1 MASESEPND
10 KDGGQASAFHGGRL
24 IARRLKAHGVSR
36 LFTLSGGHLFS
47 IYDGCRSEGIEIVD
61 VRHESTAA
69 FAAEGWAK
77 VTREPGVCALT
88 AGPGVTNG
96 MSAMGSAQANHSPMV
111 VLGGRA
117 PAGRWGM
124 GSLQEIDHV
133 PFVRPLSKLA
143 VTPESTAEIPG
154 LVDEA
159 MATALEPFGGPTFV
173 DFPMDYVFM
182 EAAEPEGLAEGRA
195 PGGVA
200 GAPWAAGTNKAA
212 GADGDAIERVAELL
226 GEAERPVVMAGT
238 DLYWGHGEQALVEL
252 IEALGIPVFVNG
264 LARGCVPADHELFY
278 SRARSH
284 ALQGADV
291 ALVIGVPMDFR
302 LGFGGSFGEGTEIV
316 VIDVA
321 EPERPHPRPV
331 AAELYGSLPAT
342 LADLRAATVVA
353 AGGRGSGAGG
363 AGTGAIGGA
372 GVGAGERALNTAVWL
387 QDLRA
392 VENERREAERV
403 ELADDR
409 APLHPMR
416 VYAELARVLD
426 RDAIVIGDGG
436 DFVSYAGRVVDSYQ
450 PGCWLDPGPFGCLG
464 AGPGYAL
471 AAKLAR
477 PDRQVVLLLGDGAF
491 GFAGMEF
498 DTLAR
503 HGVNVVGV
511 MGNNGIWALE
521 KHPME
526 FLYGYSV
533 AAELRPATRY
543 DEMVRALGGHGELVE
558 RPQDLVPALE
568 RALQADGPA
577 LVNVL
582 TDPAVVY
589 PRKSNLA

>member
-1 MASESEPND
+1 MATESAE
-10 KDGGQASAFHGGRL
+10 SAQHTETFHGGRL
-24 IARRLKAHGVSR
+24 IARRLKAHGASK

-47 IYDGCRSEGIEIVD
+47 IYDGCRAEGIDIVD

-96 MSAMGSAQANHSPMV
+96 MSAMASAQANHSPMV

-117 PAGRWGM
+117 PALRWGQ

-133 PFVRPLSKLA
+133 PFVRPLCKLA
-143 VTPESTAEIPG
+143 ATPSGTEEIPG

-159 MATALEPFGGPTFV
+159 FAAAIAPHGGPAFV
-173 DFPMDYVFM
+173 DFPLDYVFM
-182 EAAEPEGLAEGRA
+182 EAPEPDGDLLDGELARG
-195 PGGVA
+195 PKGA
-200 GAPWAAGTNKAA
+200 GAE
-212 GADGDAIERVAELL
+212 AIERAAEVLAR
-226 GEAERPVVMAGT
+226 AERPVIMAGT
-238 DLYWGHGEQALVEL
+238 DLYWGRGE
-252 IEALGIPVFVNG
+252 EALLELAETMRIPVFLNG
-264 LARGCVPADHELFY
+264 LARGCVPADHELFF
-278 SRARSH
+278 SRARSQ
-284 ALQGADV
+284 ALKGADV

-302 LGFGGSFGEGTEIV
+302 LGFGGSFGEDTEIV
-316 VIDVA
+316 VIDSA
-321 EPERPHPRPV
+321 EPERSHPRAV
-331 AAELYGSLPAT
+331 AAECYGEPAT
-342 LADLRAATVVA
+342 TLRGICAA
-353 AGGRGSGAGG
+353 AGAGALASEDWIAQLRGAE
-363 AGTGAIGGA
+363 TELRE
-372 GVGAGERALNTAVWL
+372 GERS
-387 QDLRA
+387 
-392 VENERREAERV
+392 
-403 ELADDR
+403 ELEDER

-416 VYAELARVLD
+416 LYAELGAMLD

-464 AGPGYAL
+464 SGPGYAL

-477 PDRQVVLLLGDGAF
+477 PERQVVLLLGDGAF
-491 GFAGMEF
+491 GFSGMEF

-503 HGVNVVGV
+503 HGVGVVGV
-511 MGNNGIWALE
+511 MGNNGIWGLE

-543 DEMVRALGGHGELVE
+543 DQVVEALGGHGELVE
-558 RPQDLVPALE
+558 RPAELRPALE
-568 RALQADGPA
+568 RALSAGGPA

-582 TDPAVVY
+582 TDPAIAY
-589 PRKSNLA
+589 PRRSNLA

>member
-1 MASESEPND
+1 MATESSETAQD
-10 KDGGQASAFHGGRL
+10 TQTFHGGRL

-47 IYDGCRSEGIEIVD
+47 IYDGCREEGIEIVD

-77 VTREPGVCALT
+77 VTREPGACALT

-96 MSAMGSAQANHSPMV
+96 ISAMASAQANHSPMV

-117 PAGRWGM
+117 PAMRWGQ

-133 PFVRPLSKLA
+133 PFVRPLTKLA
-143 VTPESTAEIPG
+143 VTPEATAEIPG
-154 LVDEA
+154 LVDDA
-159 MATALEPFGGPTFV
+159 FAAACAPHGGPAFV
-173 DFPMDYVFM
+173 DFPLDYVFM
-182 EAAEPEGLAEGRA
+182 AAPEQDEPEPPAGLRE
-195 PGGVA
+195 
-200 GAPWAAGTNKAA
+200 NAA
-212 GADGDAIERVAELL
+212 GAAAAAVERAGELL
-226 GEAERPVVMAGT
+226 AGAERPVIMAGT
-238 DLYWGHGEQALVEL
+238 DLYWGHGEAALM
-252 IEALGIPVFVNG
+252 ALAQTLRIPVFLNG
-264 LARGCVPADHELFY
+264 LARGCVPADHELFF
-278 SRARSH
+278 SRARSK
-284 ALQGADV
+284 ALKGSDV

-302 LGFGGSFGEGTEIV
+302 LGFGASFGEDTEIV
-316 VIDVA
+316 VIDTA
-321 EPERPHPRPV
+321 EPERGHPRPV
-331 AAELYGSLPAT
+331 AAECYGALGAT
-342 LADLRAATVVA
+342 LADLLSAAGARELASREWVSGLRAAEEEL
-353 AGGRGSGAGG
+353 R
-363 AGTGAIGGA
+363 
-372 GVGAGERALNTAVWL
+372 AGERA
-387 QDLRA
+387 
-392 VENERREAERV
+392 ERE
-403 ELADDR
+403 DTR

-416 VYAELARVLD
+416 LYAELAAVLD

-436 DFVSYAGRVVDSYQ
+436 DFVSYAGRVVDSYE

-464 AGPGYAL
+464 SGPGYAL

-491 GFAGMEF
+491 GFSGMEF

-533 AAELRPATRY
+533 AADLRPGTRY
-543 DEMVRALGGHGELVE
+543 DAVVEALGGHGELVE
-558 RPQDLVPALE
+558 RPEELRPALE
-568 RALQADGPA
+568 RAFAAGKPA

-582 TDPAVVY
+582 TDPTVVY
-589 PRKSNLA
+589 PRRSNLA

>member
-1 MASESEPND
+1 MVTETETY
-10 KDGGQASAFHGGRL
+10 HGGRL
-24 IARRLKAHGVSR
+24 IARRLRAHGVSK

-47 IYDGCRSEGIEIVD
+47 IYDGCRDEKIAIVD

-96 MSAMGSAQANHSPMV
+96 MSAMASAQANHSPMV

-124 GSLQEIDHV
+124 GSLQEIDHI
-133 PFVRPLSKLA
+133 PFVRPLTKMA
-143 VTPESTAEIPG
+143 ATPDSTVEIPG

-159 MATALEPFGGPTFV
+159 FTAALTPHGGPTFV
-173 DFPMDYVFM
+173 DFPLDYVFM
-182 EAAEPEGLAEGRA
+182 EAAEPEDLLDGSPAKSS
-195 PGGVA
+195 
-200 GAPWAAGTNKAA
+200 GA
-212 GADGDAIERVAELL
+212 ADGAAIERAAELL
-226 GEAERPVVMAGT
+226 RGAERPVVMAGT
-238 DLYWGHGEQALVEL
+238 DLYWGHGERDLLELVEL
-252 IEALGIPVFVNG
+252 LRIPVFLNG
-264 LARGCVPADHELFY
+264 LARGCVPADHDLFF

-284 ALQGADV
+284 ALKAADV

-302 LGFGGSFGEGTEIV
+302 LGFGGSFGEDTEIV
-316 VIDVA
+316 VIDVT
-321 EPERPHPRPV
+321 EPERRHPRPV
-331 AAELYGSLPAT
+331 AAELYGALGPT
-342 LADLRAATVVA
+342 LADLRSAAVSADTSGSVGKALDSA
-353 AGGRGSGAGG
+353 AW
-363 AGTGAIGGA
+363 I
-372 GVGAGERALNTAVWL
+372 E
-387 QDLRA
+387 DLRA
-392 VENERREAERV
+392 VETERREAERS
-403 ELADDR
+403 ELEDDR
-409 APLHPMR
+409 SPLHPMR
-416 VYAELARVLD
+416 LYAELGKVLD
-426 RDAIVIGDGG
+426 RNAIVIGDGG
-436 DFVSYAGRVVDSYQ
+436 DYVSYAGRVIDSYQ

-471 AAKLAR
+471 AAKLAH
-477 PDRQVVLLLGDGAF
+477 PERQVVLLLGDGAF
-491 GFAGMEF
+491 GFSGMEF

-503 HGVNVVGV
+503 HGVAVVGV

-533 AAELRPATRY
+533 AADLRPATRY
-543 DEMVRALGGHGELVE
+543 DEVVRALGAHGELVE
-558 RPQDLVPALE
+558 RPADVVPALE
-568 RALQADGPA
+568 RAFAAGLPA